1 MTVVVLKTTLVF
13 SLQVD
18 DTTLVEHQSSR
29 LTWLQFCTTVIS
41 FERFLAASKP
51 AVMHSF
57 KAWLH
62 TVQRV
67 RCDDDPS
74 LDRSKCQNICKRLQ
88 ICYCILISSDDP
100 WWCDIPRL
108 KITQEP
114 RAIVMDQDADGYEKA
129 DCWTPVHNID

>member
-1 MTVVVLKTTLVF
+1 M
-13 SLQVD
+13 
-18 DTTLVEHQSSR
+18 QSFK
-29 LTWLQFCTTVIS
+29 TWLH
-41 FERFLAASKP
+41 A
-51 AVMHSF
+51 
-57 KAWLH
+57 
-62 TVQRV
+62 VQRV
-67 RCDDDPS
+67 FCDDDPS
-74 LDRSKCQNICKRLQ
+74 LDRSRCQNICKRLH